1 MNWEVIPE
9 VFWDFIAR
17 VLPGALILFAAYLVF
32 PDLYSSAQLTIEL
45 MIAYLVPSY
54 FFAVALHQVWLFLYK
69 KDREREIDRKFQI
82 QTLMSRL
89 ELTRVGMMLLKV
101 QAEIIS
107 CTVVIVGLLPLSV
120 ANIVFVLKEQDC
132 TSLRRLIFLVV
143 FLVLI
148 FGCFSWKKAL
158 QEYQDKVLQKYKT
171 PNKAAQQGRA

>member
-1 MNWEVIPE
+1 MNWEIIPE

-54 FFAVALHQVWLFLYK
+54 FLAVALHQVWLFLYK
-69 KDREREIDRKFQI
+69 KDREGEIVRKIQI
-82 QTLMSRL
+82 QTLMSRK
-89 ELTRVGMMLLKV
+89 ELTRVGMLLLKV

-120 ANIVFVLKEQDC
+120 ANIVFFLHKQDW
-132 TSLRRLIFLVV
+132 TSLKRLILLVI

-158 QEYQDKVLQKYKT
+158 QEYQNKVLQQYET
-171 PNKAAQQGRA
+171 PNTAGHQGCD